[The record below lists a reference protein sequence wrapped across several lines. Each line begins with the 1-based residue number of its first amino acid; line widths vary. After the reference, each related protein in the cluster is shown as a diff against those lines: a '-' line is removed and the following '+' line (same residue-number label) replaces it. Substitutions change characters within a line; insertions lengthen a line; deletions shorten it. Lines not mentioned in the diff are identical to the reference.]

1 MEDIKERVK
10 KVGIE
15 EPIKMDKVVTLVR
28 VPNLFAGGA
37 LTLSATP
44 PIGLAYLA
52 SSLRVTGYDVK
63 IIDSIGE
70 AIEKVYS
77 FAGRNLYVNG
87 LAIED
92 ILKSIPKNSKY
103 IGVSLPFSHEWP
115 LARKICL
122 AIKERFPNS
131 LLIVGGEHA
140 TALPDFCLQNCH
152 AIDYCVL
159 GEGEETF
166 RELIDS
172 LATKRSVDDVAGLA
186 LRGDDGGTIFTKN
199 RARILSIDAI
209 SPPAWDLVPLEN
221 YLTGGYSFGVN
232 IGRAIPILATRGCPF
247 KCTFCS
253 NPKMWKTHWLARSP
267 SKVVEEMEEYIRRYS
282 IENFD
287 FYDLT
292 AIVRKDWIVEFCNLL
307 IKRRLNI
314 TWQLPSG
321 TRTEVLD
328 NMVTELLYKAGC
340 RNISYAPESGS
351 PLTLKRIKK
360 KINIDTMIRSMKAS
374 ISNNI
379 NIKANVIIGFPDET
393 LKNIIETYKFIIRMA
408 ITGVHDVSVWT
419 FSAYPGS
426 EIFDDFRKK
435 NIINSEFTD
444 DYFTSL
450 LSYSDLSRAVSWNI
464 NFSNKQLN
472 YLRYLG
478 LILFYFVSYVLRPF
492 RLIRNILNI
501 VRHKPKSRLEMI
513 VLKALSRHKKA

>member
-1 MEDIKERVK
+1 
-10 KVGIE
+10 
-15 EPIKMDKVVTLVR
+15 MDRIVTLVR

-52 SSLRVTGYDVK
+52 SSLRVAGHEVK

-70 AIEKVYS
+70 AIEKVYP

-87 LAIED
+87 LAVED

-115 LARKICL
+115 LAKKICV
-122 AIKERFPNS
+122 AIKEMFPDS

-140 TALPDFCLQNCH
+140 TALPDFCLQNCQ

-159 GEGEETF
+159 GEGEESV
-166 RELIDS
+166 RELIYS
-172 LATKRSVDDVAGLA
+172 LEANGSAENVPGLA
-186 LRGDDGGTIFTKN
+186 FRVKDGRTIFTNN
-199 RARILSIDAI
+199 RARILSVDAI

-253 NPKMWKTHWLARSP
+253 NPKMWKTRWLARSP
-267 SKVVEEMEEYIRRYS
+267 LNVVEEMEEYIRRYS

-292 AIVRKDWIVEFCNLL
+292 AIVRKDWIIEFCNLL
-307 IKRRLNI
+307 IQRRLNI

-321 TRTEVLD
+321 TRTEALD
-328 NMVTELLYKAGC
+328 GMVTELLFKSGC

-351 PLTLKRIKK
+351 PQTLTLIKK
-360 KINIDTMIRSMKAS
+360 KVNLDAMIRSMKAS

-379 NIKANVIIGFPDET
+379 NIKANIIIGFPHET
-393 LKNIIETYKFIIRMA
+393 MKNIVETYKFIIRMA

-426 EIFDDFRKK
+426 EIFDNLIKK
-435 NIINSEFTD
+435 DIINSEFSD
-444 DYFTSL
+444 NYFTSL
-450 LSYSDLSRAVSWNI
+450 LSYSDLSRAVSWNAY
-464 NFSNKQLN
+464 FSDKQLN
-472 YLRYLG
+472 YLRFLG
-478 LILFYFVSYVLRPF
+478 LALFYFVSYVLRPF
-492 RLIRNILNI
+492 RLVKNIRNII
-501 VRHKPKSRLEMI
+501 RHKPKSRLEMI
-513 VLKALSRHKKA
+513 TLKALSRHKKGEL